1 MGGDAMKRYLGRIL
15 DQKAATK
22 PQGGMS
28 RREMMRLTAAATIS
42 STVVS
47 STGFAWQT
55 NSAQGGRGRAEQGT
69 GVPVVTKV
77 IKTAYGPVQ
86 GLVIDG
92 VHSFRGLRYAA
103 APIGLLRWMP
113 PQKPAP
119 WTTVQD

>member
-22 PQGGMS
+22 SQGGMS

-55 NSAQGGRGRAEQGT
+55 NSAQVGRGRAEQGPH
-69 GVPVVTKV
+69 VPVVTKV
-77 IKTAYGPVQ
+77 IKTANGPVQ
-86 GLVIDG
+86 GVVSDG
-92 VHSFRGLRYAA
+92 GHSFSGQRYAA
-103 APIGLLRWMP
+103 CSIG
-113 PQKPAP
+113 Q
-119 WTTVQD
+119 